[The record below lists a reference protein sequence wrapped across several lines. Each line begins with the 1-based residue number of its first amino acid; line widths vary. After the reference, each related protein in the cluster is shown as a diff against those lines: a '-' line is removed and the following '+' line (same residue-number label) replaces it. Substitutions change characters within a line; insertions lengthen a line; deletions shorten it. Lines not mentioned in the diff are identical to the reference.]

1 VWIGSADLMHRNLD
15 RRVEVLVQLPGDGNV
30 EQVGSLLDL
39 AFAPDTYAWILG
51 SDGDW
56 APNQGHVHLQ
66 EALIERKRRP
76 RIVT

>member
-1 VWIGSADLMHRNLD
+1 
-15 RRVEVLVQLPGDGNV
+15 
-30 EQVGSLLDL
+30 VGSLLDL

-51 SDGDW
+51 SDGEW
-56 APNQGHVHLQ
+56 TPNGGHVHLQ